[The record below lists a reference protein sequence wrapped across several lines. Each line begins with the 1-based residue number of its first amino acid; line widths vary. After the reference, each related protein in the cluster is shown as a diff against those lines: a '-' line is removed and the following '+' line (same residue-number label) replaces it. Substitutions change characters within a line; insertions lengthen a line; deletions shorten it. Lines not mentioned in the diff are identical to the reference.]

1 MTVEEIGTYAG
12 EVWKALAECKCTSLK
27 EVKKATKLKEKEI
40 YAAIGWLAREGKLHL
55 ADAADAKDLAI
66 VLIEE

>member
-12 EVWKALAECKCTSLK
+12 AVWTALAEGASTLK

-40 YAAIGWLAREGKLHL
+40 YAAIGWLAREGKLHI
-55 ADAADAKDLAI
+55 AETEDVKDIAI
-66 VLIEE
+66 VLIEK